1 MLDLIQKKWND
12 ILLFMKNEFDITDIS
27 YQTWLLP
34 MKPYLMIKDQ
44 LYIIASDNPFI
55 VNIVSKKYKDLLSI
69 AILKV
74 TDLDVVPVF
83 ISESDKD
90 SIKSNGSTGS
100 SSTQRDDS
108 ADSGSFEEMIRRKG
122 LNPKYTFSSF
132 VSGKSNELAHAASL
146 AVAESPGQEYKI
158 LYLYG
163 GVGLGKTHLM
173 HAIANYILKN
183 KPESNVLYVTSEE
196 FTNEYVDSIR
206 NNTAYKFRDKYRNL
220 DVLLIDDIQF
230 LADKESTQEEFFNTF
245 NTLYN
250 KNKQIVISSDRT
262 PNEINNLEDRIKSRF
277 VWGMVADIQPPN
289 YETRLAI
296 LRKKEDIEGY
306 HVDDEI
312 IKYIA
317 SNIKSNIRTLEGAL
331 QKIVFKSK
339 LENTQIDI
347 DSAAIILRDFI
358 DNGMAAERITPDKIV
373 AIVAEHYQLDVKD
386 LTSSKKNKEVAYPRQ
401 IAMYL
406 CCEMCDATQKDVGD
420 ALGGRDHSTVIHGR
434 NKIAN
439 DLQESAELRAVVDIL
454 KKKIIP

>member
-1 MLDLIQKKWND
+1 MFDLIQKKWSD
-12 ILLFMKNEFDITDIS
+12 ILLFMKNEFEYTDIS

-34 MKPYLMIKDQ
+34 LKPYLLDRDQ
-44 LYIIASDNPFI
+44 LYIIAADNPFI
-55 VNIVSKKYKDLLSI
+55 VNIVSKKYKEPLSI
-69 AILKV
+69 AISKV
-74 TDLDVVPVF
+74 TNLEVTPVF
-83 ISESDKD
+83 ILESDKD
-90 SIKSNGSTGS
+90 KIPAMREKNYGRPDTPSIDPS
-100 SSTQRDDS
+100 SDFD
-108 ADSGSFEEMIRRKG
+108 ELIRSKG
-122 LNPKYTFSSF
+122 LNPKYTFSSL

-146 AVAESPGQEYKI
+146 AVAENPGHDYKI

-183 KPESNVLYVTSEE
+183 DPKANVLYVTSEE

-206 NNTAYKFRDKYRNL
+206 NNTAYKFRDRFRNL

-262 PNEINNLEDRIKSRF
+262 PNDINNLEDRIKSRF
-277 VWGMVADIQPPN
+277 FWGMIADIQPPN

-312 IKYIA
+312 IKYIG

-331 QKIVFKSK
+331 QKIVFKSR

-347 DSAAIILRDFI
+347 DSAALILRDFI
-358 DNGMAAERITPDKIV
+358 GSDAGAERITPAKIV
-373 AIVAEHYQLDVKD
+373 SIVAEHYQLDEKD
-386 LTSSKKNKEVAYPRQ
+386 LISAKKNKEVAYPRQ

-406 CCEMCDATQKDVGD
+406 CCEMCDYTQKDVGD

-434 NKIAN
+434 NKIAH
-439 DLQESAELRAVVDIL
+439 DLQENAELKATIEIL

>member
-1 MLDLIQKKWND
+1 
-12 ILLFMKNEFDITDIS
+12 
-27 YQTWLLP
+27 
-34 MKPYLMIKDQ
+34 
-44 LYIIASDNPFI
+44 
-55 VNIVSKKYKDLLSI
+55 
-69 AILKV
+69 
-74 TDLDVVPVF
+74 
-83 ISESDKD
+83 
-90 SIKSNGSTGS
+90 
-100 SSTQRDDS
+100 
-108 ADSGSFEEMIRRKG
+108 
-122 LNPKYTFSSF
+122 
-132 VSGKSNELAHAASL
+132 
-146 AVAESPGQEYKI
+146 
-158 LYLYG
+158 
-163 GVGLGKTHLM
+163 
-173 HAIANYILKN
+173 
-183 KPESNVLYVTSEE
+183 
-196 FTNEYVDSIR
+196 
-206 NNTAYKFRDKYRNL
+206 
-220 DVLLIDDIQF
+220 VLLIDDIQF